1 MEKLIFNKTAG
12 TSPTLLRRS
21 FFTDALK
28 QNPSIFF
35 KKIPQNLGTVYWKNT
50 SLLLLSNIL
59 KTFLFLKTG
68 FCNFPFHNSMK
79 FSKFSPTTLTSNCGE
94 FLGLLKYH
102 WDTIKQ
108 WFHWNK
114 IFSKTYPSCKQYLRL
129 CCSQNVNWKLLSFIL
144 HMLYSITL
152 IFKN

>member
-1 MEKLIFNKTAG
+1 MWKSSYLTKLQEHLQRYFRVSSLTPWK
-12 TSPTLLRRS
+12 
-21 FFTDALK
+21 K
-28 QNPSIFF
+28 SINIF

-50 SLLLLSNIL
+50 SLLLLSNTL

-79 FSKFSPTTLTSNCGE
+79 FSKFSPVTLTSNCGE

-114 IFSKTYPSCKQYLRL
+114 EIFSKTYPSCKQYLRL
-129 CCSQNVNWKLLSFIL
+129 SK
-144 HMLYSITL
+144 ML
-152 IFKN
+152 